1 MRATVATPAALLAVV
16 LILPVT
22 TAAPADAQET
32 VEIREWQVPWEE
44 SRPRD
49 PYVGPDGKVWFVGQR
64 ADYAAYLDPTT
75 GDFSRIDLPEGAGP
89 HNLIVADNGTVW
101 YAGNRDMHIGRIDP
115 STGEIT
121 KYPMP
126 DPDARDPHTL
136 IWDGDRIVFTLQGAN
151 MVGRMDTASGSVQL
165 VDVPTPQARPYG
177 INEAPDGMVWVVE
190 LGTNKLL
197 RVDPE
202 TMAIKEIEIPRAEA
216 RPRRVEVTSDGR
228 VWYVDYG
235 QGYLGAYDPAAGTFE
250 EWPAPRGAESR
261 PYGMEVDSR
270 DRLWFVETGPRGEP
284 NQFVGFDP
292 ATEQFI
298 ARAAIPSGAGT
309 VRHMYYHAPTN
320 TVWFGTD
327 ANTIGRARL
336 P

>member
-1 MRATVATPAALLAVV
+1 MRATVAIPAALLAAI
-16 LILPVT
+16 LIVPIT
-22 TAAPADAQET
+22 TADPAEAQES
-32 VEIREWQVPWEE
+32 VEIREWQVPWEQ

-64 ADYAAYLDPTT
+64 ADYAAYLDPQT
-75 GDFSRIDLPEGAGP
+75 GEFTRIDLPEGAGP
-89 HNLIVADNGTVW
+89 HNLIVASNGTVW
-101 YAGNRDMHIGRIDP
+101 YAGNGDMHIGRIEP

-121 KYPMP
+121 RFEMP
-126 DPDARDPHTL
+126 DPAARDPHTL

-151 MVGRMDTASGSVQL
+151 MVGRMDTASGSIEL

-177 INEAPDGMVWVVE
+177 INEAPDGTVWVVE
-190 LGTNKLL
+190 FGSNKLL
-197 RVDPE
+197 RVDAE
-202 TMAIKEIEIPRAEA
+202 AMAIEEIEIPRADA
-216 RPRRVEVTSDGR
+216 RPRRVEITSDGR

-235 QGYLGAYDPAAGTFE
+235 EGYLGAYDPTSGRFQ
-250 EWPAPRGAESR
+250 EWRAPRGGESR
-261 PYGMEVDSR
+261 AYGMEVDSR

-292 ATEQFI
+292 ATEEFI
-298 ARAAIPSGAGT
+298 AGTPIPSGAGT

-320 TVWFGTD
+320 TIWFGTD